1 MVFLLSVMLVLN
13 VLSLAATALTLS
25 SVGHLHQTAANIQA
39 QIITAEHSVNIQSR
53 ANRRWMTTVVDKY
66 ATLAGFVPPEPTM
79 LEVAYAAMQK
89 GEEPK
94 LDFSKLVR
102 REK

>member
-25 SVGHLHQTAANIQA
+25 SVGSLHQTAANIQA
-39 QIITAEHSVNIQSR
+39 QIIKAEHSVNIQSR
-53 ANRRWMTTVVDKY
+53 SNRKWFSTVVDKY
-66 ATLAGFVPPEPTM
+66 ATLAGFVPPAPSM
-79 LEVAYAAMQK
+79 LDEAYAAILR

-94 LDFSKLVR
+94 LDFAKLGVR
-102 REK
+102 R